1 MLPDA
6 LRRELRYV
14 EMYTAKRIRNLRVGA
29 YTSRVAGSGFDFKEH
44 RPYRPGDDVRRIDW
58 NVTAR
63 LRAPFIRLTD
73 AERELDLIVALDVSP
88 SMRVG
93 TTTRSKREAMLFV
106 AGCLVFS
113 ALADRINVGFVAFAD
128 RVAAYF
134 PPRSHRAHAWT
145 MLDETWSLDLPAART
160 ALRPL
165 AQMLAGRLKRTSLI
179 CVVSDFMTSDAVG
192 EGREFKMLAAR
203 HDVVG
208 VVVEDPAEYTLPLG
222 QGTLR
227 MRDVESGRAIRIGLS
242 RRLRER
248 YQAATDARRKEL
260 KEAFYK
266 VPADCVFVR
275 SDESAVEPLL
285 RLFMTRKLA

>member
-1 MLPDA
+1 MLPDE
-6 LRRELRYV
+6 LRRELRYI

-44 RPYRPGDDVRRIDW
+44 RPYRLGDDVRRIDW

-73 AERELDLIVALDVSP
+73 AERELDLIVALDLSP
-88 SMRVG
+88 SMRFG
-93 TTTRSKREAMLFV
+93 TTTRSKKDALLFV

-145 MLDETWSLDLPAART
+145 MLDETWSLELPASRT
-160 ALRPL
+160 AIAPVAR
-165 AQMLAGRLKRTSLI
+165 MLAGRLKRTSLV
-179 CVVSDFMTSDAVG
+179 CVVSDFMTADDVAQT
-192 EGREFKMLAAR
+192 RELKMLAAR

-208 VVVEDPAEYTLPLG
+208 VVVEDPAEHTLPEG
-222 QGTLR
+222 RGTLR
-227 MRDVESGRAIRIGLS
+227 MRDLESGRPIRIGLS
-242 RRLRER
+242 HRLRER
-248 YQAATDARRKEL
+248 YRVATDARRKAL
-260 KEAFYK
+260 KDAFYK

-275 SDESAVEPLL
+275 SDASAVEPLL